1 MFGTDFSGAG
11 FFGTANYVLVSSVL
25 RRSSLVFFGGVD
37 TLEMLSEFFA
47 EFFVVESFFLVGV
60 ASGFL
65 PNIFPIPNAA
75 PPNSL
80 LSIL

>member
-1 MFGTDFSGAG
+1 MFGADFSGAG
-11 FFGTANYVLVSSVL
+11 FFGTANYELVISVF
-25 RRSSLVFFGGVD
+25 RRSTLVFFGGVD
-37 TLEMLSEFFA
+37 TLELLPEFFA
-47 EFFVVESFFLVGV
+47 ADSFLLFGV
-60 ASGFL
+60 ASGLL

>member
-1 MFGTDFSGAG
+1 MAG
-11 FFGTANYVLVSSVL
+11 
-25 RRSSLVFFGGVD
+25 
-37 TLEMLSEFFA
+37 LEMLELLAEFFSEFFA
-47 EFFVVESFFLVGV
+47 VDSLLPFGV
-60 ASGFL
+60 DSVFL